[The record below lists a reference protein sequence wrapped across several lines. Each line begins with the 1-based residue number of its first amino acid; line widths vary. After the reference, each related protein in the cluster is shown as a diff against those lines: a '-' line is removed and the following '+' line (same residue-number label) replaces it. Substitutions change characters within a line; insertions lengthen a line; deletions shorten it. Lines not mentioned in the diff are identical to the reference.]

1 MAKRAE
7 DLQQILRVP
16 RGSFAPPIDG
26 SFVGGLS
33 HLVEGEMADDGHV
46 RGAVPGAQ
54 ARLILVEGHVEGPVQ
69 VVFSLAR
76 PRGIE
81 PRFPP

>member
-1 MAKRAE
+1 VA
-7 DLQQILRVP
+7 
-16 RGSFAPPIDG
+16 
-26 SFVGGLS
+26 
-33 HLVEGEMADDGHV
+33 
-46 RGAVPGAQ
+46 GAQ